1 MYTVRI
7 IVWVLLLNFKPF
19 HDPRIVVSVK
29 ICTTSPA
36 FQYRHRGFLQ
46 VLQETAAAP
55 RLGITYDE
63 GNSYTLQTSICIL
76 VCRNVLLYNNNNS
89 NNNNKNKNKNNNGN
103 NNNNY
108 YYYNYNYYNY
118 NYNNYN
124 NNSNSNSNNNNNNN
138 NINNNNNKNTNKN
151 NNSSSS
157 NNINGNKNN
166 NSGNNNSKNKSNSK
180 GNINSNRNNNSFFW
194 AFYGYLN
201 TTTPQWTMMIPWST
215 SSILARST

>member
-1 MYTVRI
+1 MYI
-7 IVWVLLLNFKPF
+7 YIYNVWVLLLNFKPF

-29 ICTTSPA
+29 ICTTFPA

-46 VLQETAAAP
+46 VLPETAAAP

-76 VCRNVLLYNNNNS
+76 VYRNVLLYHNNNKNKNNNN
-89 NNNNKNKNKNNNGN
+89 NNNNNHKNKNKNKNKNNNGN
-103 NNNNY
+103 NNNKKKNKK
-108 YYYNYNYYNY
+108 NKNK
-118 NYNNYN
+118 
-124 NNSNSNSNNNNNNN
+124 NNNNNNN
-138 NINNNNNKNTNKN
+138 NNNKNNNKNTNKN
-151 NNSSSS
+151 NNSSS

-180 GNINSNRNNNSFFW
+180 GNTNSNGNSNNSFLL
-194 AFYGYLN
+194 AFYRYLN
-201 TTTPQWTMMIPWST
+201 TTTPLAEPWWSA

>member
-46 VLQETAAAP
+46 VLPETAAAP

-76 VCRNVLLYNNNNS
+76 VCRNVLLYNNNS

-103 NNNNY
+103 NNNY
-108 YYYNYNYYNY
+108 YYYNYNYNYYNY
-118 NYNNYN
+118 NYNYNNY

-180 GNINSNRNNNSFFW
+180 GNINRNNNSFFL

>member
-46 VLQETAAAP
+46 VLPETAAAP

-76 VCRNVLLYNNNNS
+76 VCRNVLLYNNNNNS
-89 NNNNKNKNKNNNGN
+89 NNNNNKNKNKNNNGN
-103 NNNNY
+103 NNYY
-108 YYYNYNYYNY
+108 YYYNNYYNY

-138 NINNNNNKNTNKN
+138 NNINNNKNTNKN
-151 NNSSSS
+151 NNSSS

-201 TTTPQWTMMIPWST
+201 TTNPQWTMMIPWST